1 MFLFRRLLF
10 RRVRPFRLPLQ
21 WRLMRLVFLPL
32 RFVGFLAL
40 LPFLIVGRIIA
51 RIIARIILRL
61 AFRSAW
67 RMGRR
72 SAFGGW

>member
-1 MFLFRRLLF
+1 MFLFRRLF
-10 RRVRPFRLPLQ
+10 FHRVRPFRLPLQ

-32 RFVGFLAL
+32 RLVGFLPL
-40 LPFLIVGRIIA
+40 LPFLIVG